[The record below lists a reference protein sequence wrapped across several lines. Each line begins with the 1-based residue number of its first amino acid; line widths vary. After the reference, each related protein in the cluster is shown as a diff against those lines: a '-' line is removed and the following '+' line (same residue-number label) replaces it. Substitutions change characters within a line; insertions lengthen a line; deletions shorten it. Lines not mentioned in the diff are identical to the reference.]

1 MTDEGTYTSSIFLSR
16 AGQPCPQ
23 LALYPCIPSNC
34 KLLQQDLYLRAK
46 VRRAV
51 KFTDLPRIYSSWTQE
66 PEEIGL
72 VLNYSLRQSQWSQQ
86 NSTFVPGTAHSEH
99 TAGWEMLAKLSKC
112 SHAHISG
119 NQCLG
124 ASQKPWPAAAL
135 IRGCKNPKTTSSDTR
150 ISIYQMLRCRVL
162 ACLLQFCRPTAVL
175 EAVWELS
182 ACALTSL
189 RWKGAGVSGQH
200 AHQSFGTE
208 STPFKSTPQ
217 VLTAQT
223 NPNQEC
229 VDFQTDLFL

>member
-1 MTDEGTYTSSIFLSR
+1 MVSTKQYFCSRHSSLGTHSR
-16 AGQPCPQ
+16 MINASQ
-23 LALYPCIPSNC
+23 AE
-34 KLLQQDLYLRAK
+34 R
-46 VRRAV
+46 V
-51 KFTDLPRIYSSWTQE
+51 LPRTHLWE
-66 PEEIGL
+66 P
-72 VLNYSLRQSQWSQQ
+72 
-86 NSTFVPGTAHSEH
+86 VPGRFSE
-99 TAGWEMLAKLSKC
+99 TLTC
-112 SHAHISG
+112 T
-119 NQCLG
+119 
-124 ASQKPWPAAAL
+124 AAL